1 MTISSDAPVAEPK
14 PLEAI
19 QAAVTRVTRQGH
31 QLGSDALRITLP
43 TRHCRAHTLN
53 GARALGREAELG
65 SISVGK
71 RADFVILGADPLEV
85 PADAIAQIE
94 VRETWIDGE
103 LAHSGH
109 NHLLSSTSTHRGKVM
124 NREQQIVKARK
135 AGFAAFVG
143 TTIEWYDFYV
153 YATAAALVFG
163 DIFFPP
169 GTDRLTG
176 VAAAFATYAVGFFAR
191 PLGGIVFG
199 HVGDKMGRRTAL
211 VVTLTLMGAGHVPH
225 RHVAHLRVDRVLG
238 AVTAG
243 TAPLRPR
250 LCRRRRMGRRGP
262 DGRRACTRGQED
274 LLRRFRSAGQ
284 PRPARSLATGFFSI
298 LSTFGDDAL
307 REWAWRLPFLCSA
320 LLILVG
326 LVVRLKVEEVPGFRI
341 RGEVRG
347 RTGNAAAQVRAGDQ
361 LAPDHPGHRHSARR
375 SRRLLPRDDLHHGVR
390 NRPRCRIVGDV
401 DSQRAQCRCSGRVDR
416 DSRRG
421 VARRQGGTR
430 PRRHL
435 GPCVQ
440 SRFLAAPQFLVLKSG
455 SVFLIFLTFAVMRLV
470 LAAAYGPIAAVLS
483 QMFKPQA
490 RYTSISLAYQGAG
503 AIFGGVVSAGVDAD
517 VQGNRQHLAGHRTA
531 DRHVRPEHRPAC
543 SSLRSMWDEATDTDG
558 APQGLNK
565 ESASALTTENT
576 TAGAVHD
583 FPCTAPAVVSGQ
595 LSLSAGYAPTRWR

>member
-1 MTISSDAPVAEPK
+1 
-14 PLEAI
+14 
-19 QAAVTRVTRQGH
+19 
-31 QLGSDALRITLP
+31 
-43 TRHCRAHTLN
+43 
-53 GARALGREAELG
+53 
-65 SISVGK
+65 
-71 RADFVILGADPLEV
+71 
-85 PADAIAQIE
+85 
-94 VRETWIDGE
+94 
-103 LAHSGH
+103 
-109 NHLLSSTSTHRGKVM
+109 M

-211 VVTLTLMGAGHVPH
+211 VVTLTLMGAGTFLIGMLPTYASIGFWAPLLLVL
-225 RHVAHLRVDRVLG
+225 LRFVQGFAVGGEWGG
-238 AVTAG
+238 AVLMAVEHAPEDKKTFYGGFAQLGNPAG
-243 TAPLRPR
+243 AL
-250 LCRRRRMGRRGP
+250 
-262 DGRRACTRGQED
+262 
-274 LLRRFRSAGQ
+274 
-284 PRPARSLATGFFSI
+284 LATGFFSI

-326 LVVRLKVEEVPGFRI
+326 LVVRLKVEESPVFESEVKSADVP
-341 RGEVRG
+341 EM
-347 RTGNAAAQVRAGDQ
+347 
-361 LAPDHPGHRHSARR
+361 
-375 SRRLLPRDDLHHGVR
+375 LPLKYALVTNWRPIILGIGILPVAVGGYYLVTTFITAYA

-421 VARRQGGTR
+421 VARRQGGDASASSSGALR
-430 PRRHL
+430 A
-435 GPCVQ
+435 VAI
-440 SRFLAAPQFLVLKSG
+440 LAAPQFLVLKSG

-503 AIFGGVVSAGVDAD
+503 AIFGGLSPLVSTLMYKATGSIWPVIALLIGMC
-517 VQGNRQHLAGHRTA
+517 VLSIVCLLFAPQH
-531 DRHVRPEHRPAC
+531 V
-543 SSLRSMWDEATDTDG
+543 DEATDTDG

-565 ESASALTTENT
+565 ESASA
-576 TAGAVHD
+576 
-583 FPCTAPAVVSGQ
+583 
-595 LSLSAGYAPTRWR
+595 